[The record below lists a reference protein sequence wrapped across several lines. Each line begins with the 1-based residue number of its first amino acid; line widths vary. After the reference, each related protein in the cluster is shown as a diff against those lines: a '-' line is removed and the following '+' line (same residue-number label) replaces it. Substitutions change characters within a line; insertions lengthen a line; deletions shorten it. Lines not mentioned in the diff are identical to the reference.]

1 MSISTTNAQAP
12 LEPQRLTPWVGR
24 LMVVNTAV
32 VVVLL
37 TVLTAPAV
45 TAVLQFDAGA
55 ALRRP
60 WTLVSYMVAHAGVLH
75 LALNLVLL
83 NAVGPSVERRL
94 GGRGFLL
101 FYFYCGIG
109 AALFAAGLS
118 PLIDIPPMI
127 GASGAILGLVLA
139 FAMFWPEAEIT
150 LLPLPV
156 KVSAKSLLFVLV
168 ALDLVLALAREA
180 GIAHLGHLG
189 GLAAAYLFLRVQTL
203 THRAVRKPP
212 AAPTRRAVLAPI
224 SASQGRPVELRPA
237 AARQEA
243 PETISPEELDR
254 VLDKISASGLESLT
268 AEERRFLDE
277 AAQRKRREVQ

>member
-1 MSISTTNAQAP
+1 
-12 LEPQRLTPWVGR
+12 
-24 LMVVNTAV
+24 MVVNTAV
-32 VVVLL
+32 VVLLL
-37 TVLTAPAV
+37 TVLTAPSV
-45 TAVLQFDAGA
+45 TAALQFDPA
-55 ALRRP
+55 AAFRRP
-60 WTLVSYMVAHAGVLH
+60 WTFVSYMMAHAGVLH

-83 NAVGPSVERRL
+83 NAVGPSIERRL
-94 GGRGFLL
+94 GGRGFVL
-101 FYFYCGIG
+101 FYLCCGAG
-109 AALFAAGLS
+109 AALFSAGLS
-118 PLIDIPPMI
+118 PFIDLPPMI
-127 GASGAILGLVLA
+127 GASGAVLGVTLA
-139 FAMFWPEAEIT
+139 FAMFWPDAEIT

-156 KVSAKSLLFVLV
+156 KVSAKSLLFVLIT
-168 ALDLVLALAREA
+168 LDLVLALARET

-189 GLAAAYLFLRVQTL
+189 ALAAAYVFLRLQTL
-203 THRAVRKPP
+203 TRRTVRKPP

-237 AARQEA
+237 STRREA

>member
-1 MSISTTNAQAP
+1 MSVSTTNQKPPA
-12 LEPQRLTPWVGR
+12 EPERPTPWVGR
-24 LMVVNTAV
+24 LMVLNTV
-32 VVVLL
+32 VVVLLL

-45 TAVLQFDAGA
+45 TAVLQFEPESAI
-55 ALRRP
+55 RRP
-60 WTLVSYMVAHAGVLH
+60 WTFFSYMLAHSGLLP
-75 LALNLVLL
+75 LAVNLVLL

-94 GGRGFLL
+94 GSRAFIL
-101 FYFYCGIG
+101 FYVYCGVG

-118 PLIDIPPMI
+118 PILDIPPML
-127 GASGAILGLVLA
+127 GASGAVLGVALA
-139 FAMFWPEAEIT
+139 FAMFWPDAEIA
-150 LLPLPV
+150 LFPLPL
-156 KVSAKSLLFVLV
+156 KVSAKSLLFVLI

-189 GLAAAYLFLRVQTL
+189 GLAAAYVFLRLQTA
-203 THRAVRKPP
+203 TRRVVRKPP

-243 PETISPEELDR
+243 PETPSPEELDR

-268 AEERRFLDE
+268 PEERRFLDE

>member
-1 MSISTTNAQAP
+1 
-12 LEPQRLTPWVGR
+12 
-24 LMVVNTAV
+24 MVVNTAV
-32 VVVLL
+32 VVLLL

-45 TAVLQFDAGA
+45 TAVLQFEPGA

-60 WTLVSYMVAHAGVLH
+60 WTFVSYMVAHAGVLH

-83 NAVGPSVERRL
+83 NAVGPAVERRL

-101 FYFYCGIG
+101 FYVYCGVG

-118 PLIDIPPMI
+118 PLTDIPPMI
-127 GASGAILGLVLA
+127 GASGAVLGVVLA
-139 FAMFWPEAEIT
+139 FAMFWPDAEIT

-156 KVSAKSLLFVLV
+156 NVSAKSLLFVLI

-189 GLAAAYLFLRVQTL
+189 GLAAAYVFLRLQTL
-203 THRAVRKPP
+203 THRAARKPP